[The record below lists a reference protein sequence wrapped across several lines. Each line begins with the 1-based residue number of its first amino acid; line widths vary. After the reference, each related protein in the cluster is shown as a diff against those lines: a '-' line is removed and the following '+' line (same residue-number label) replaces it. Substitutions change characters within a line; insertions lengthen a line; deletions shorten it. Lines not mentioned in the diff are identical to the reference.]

1 MNQNTTL
8 PNLTVSGTLGGT
20 ASVTISGSL
29 TLDGTIGGP
38 GTVTVASAGSLDV
51 SESSFVRGGSL
62 VNDGS
67 GTIAANASLYVFAG
81 ASFLNAG
88 SLGLNDDSGL
98 YGEAGTPSSESE
110 SGTTPAVAAAVLTN
124 TGSITVTSATSYP
137 ASIGCSGFCG
147 AGINDKGTITVSSG
161 ELELGGSTLTTDT
174 VDTGTVLYSP
184 STVDSGATLSVP
196 SGSSL
201 VVIGVV
207 VIDSGGSLSAPG
219 SVTVNGTLTVNQN
232 TTLPNLTVSGV
243 LELGNEVVVHTGSL
257 SELSSLQIDA
267 NAPGEFG
274 ELDTSGSIS
283 LASSGL
289 LLNPSFTP
297 SCGTSVTALTA
308 PSISAGFGF
317 ASGPVPSGGTWETSS
332 SSTTAGAYIYCPPP
346 PESAPETYGDGASV
360 DVENDSGYAANR
372 STLGPGPTPR
382 PRPTPSWPASGSPS
396 ISPGPTPR
404 RTPPAGRS
412 ESVGPTR

>member
-1 MNQNTTL
+1 M
-8 PNLTVSGTLGGT
+8 
-20 ASVTISGSL
+20 
-29 TLDGTIGGP
+29 
-38 GTVTVASAGSLDV
+38 
-51 SESSFVRGGSL
+51 

-67 GTIAANASLYVFAG
+67 GTIAANGSLYVFAG
-81 ASFLNAG
+81 VSFLNAG

-232 TTLPNLTVSGV
+232 TTLPNLTVSGTLGGTASV
-243 LELGNEVVVHTGSL
+243 TISGSLTLDGTIGGPGTVTVASAGSLDVSESSFVGGGSLVNDGSGTIAANASLYVFAGASFLNAGSLGLNDDSGLYGEAGTPSSESESGTTPAVAAAVLTNTGSITVTSATSYPASIGCSGFCGAGINDKGTITVSSGELELGGSTLTTDTVDTGTVLYS
-257 SELSSLQIDA
+257 
-267 NAPGEFG
+267 
-274 ELDTSGSIS
+274 
-283 LASSGL
+283 
-289 LLNPSFTP
+289 PST
-297 SCGTSVTALTA
+297 VD
-308 PSISAGFGF
+308 
-317 ASGPVPSGGTWETSS
+317 SGP
-332 SSTTAGAYIYCPPP
+332 
-346 PESAPETYGDGASV
+346 
-360 DVENDSGYAANR
+360 R
-372 STLGPGPTPR
+372 
-382 PRPTPSWPASGSPS
+382 
-396 ISPGPTPR
+396 
-404 RTPPAGRS
+404 
-412 ESVGPTR
+412 